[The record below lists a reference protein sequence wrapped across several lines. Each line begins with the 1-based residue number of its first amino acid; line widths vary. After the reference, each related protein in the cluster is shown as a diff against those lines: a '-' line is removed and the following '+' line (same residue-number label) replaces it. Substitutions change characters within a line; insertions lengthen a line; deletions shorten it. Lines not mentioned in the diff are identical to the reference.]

1 MGKKN
6 ILNKRNIICLLLYIL
21 IVFFAFYFVYSFMKI
36 FLWLQDNKANK
47 EILSEVTSHVI
58 IEENNEQEIKN
69 KYTINFN
76 ELKKINL
83 DIVGWIKV
91 NGTEIEY
98 PVLQTENNTYYLA
111 HGLDKSENSAG
122 SIFVDYRNKLD
133 STDKN
138 LIIYGHNRK
147 DGSMF
152 GSLKKIL
159 SKSWYTSEENRKI
172 VFITE
177 TEECIYEV
185 FSVYKIKKEDYYI
198 QTQFSD
204 YYSFLNKIKERS
216 IYNFGINLDENSQIL
231 TLSTCDNNNEYRTVL
246 HAKKVED

>member
-1 MGKKN
+1 MVIKSLFNKK
-6 ILNKRNIICLLLYIL
+6 YIL
-21 IVFFAFYFVYSFMKI
+21 SLVLYVLIAFFAFFLIYSLMKI
-36 FLWLQDNKANK
+36 IEWGKDNKANS
-47 EILSEVTSHVI
+47 EMLGQLSNYI
-58 IEENNEQEIKN
+58 FIEENSEKETGNA
-69 KYTINFN
+69 YTINFN
-76 ELKKINL
+76 ELKKINS

-111 HGLDKSENSAG
+111 HGLDKSKNSAG
-122 SIFVDYRNKLD
+122 SIFVDYRNRLD

-152 GSLKKIL
+152 GSLKNIL
-159 SKSWYTSEENRKI
+159 SKSWYTNEKNRKI

-185 FSVYKIKKEDYYI
+185 FSIYKIKKEDYYI

-216 IYNFGINLDENSQIL
+216 IYDFEINLDENSQIL

-246 HAKKVED
+246 HAKKLP